1 MGPPVGHCPCGS
13 LSLCRRPPAMGKCLV
28 KITTRV
34 SVQLRFINHC
44 CRAVRVRV
52 LALGPRL
59 LARAV
64 GALPLLPAPPGPSAS
79 THTPGGHP
87 AGEAG
92 GGGGS
97 CDSSP
102 GGVRDVGLGCR
113 ECWVP
118 RQWDVITTDPSAWGW
133 TPCSPQFSAHG
144 GGDGSTGGL
153 GAAVTALPVGMGG
166 GGVAVS
172 ALRPCEAAVRV

>member
-1 MGPPVGHCPCGS
+1 M
-13 LSLCRRPPAMGKCLV
+13 

-59 LARAV
+59 LARALGALPL

-79 THTPGGHP
+79 PLTPGGHP

-92 GGGGS
+92 GR
-97 CDSSP
+97 
-102 GGVRDVGLGCR
+102 GVL
-113 ECWVP
+113 
-118 RQWDVITTDPSAWGW
+118 
-133 TPCSPQFSAHG
+133 
-144 GGDGSTGGL
+144 
-153 GAAVTALPVGMGG
+153 
-166 GGVAVS
+166 
-172 ALRPCEAAVRV
+172 

>member
-64 GALPLLPAPPGPSAS
+64 GALPLLPASPGPSAS

-92 GGGGS
+92 GGGGPVTAA
-97 CDSSP
+97 P
-102 GGVRDVGLGCR
+102 GG
-113 ECWVP
+113 
-118 RQWDVITTDPSAWGW
+118 
-133 TPCSPQFSAHG
+133 
-144 GGDGSTGGL
+144 
-153 GAAVTALPVGMGG
+153 
-166 GGVAVS
+166 
-172 ALRPCEAAVRV
+172 